1 MAFWKTFPL
10 SDLAKMDTCAASSS
24 KGFLLEDDFDAF
36 LTVIQAEILEHDTD
50 FLDFRFL
57 WLCKNP
63 KTNSR
68 L

>member
-1 MAFWKTFPL
+1 
-10 SDLAKMDTCAASSS
+10 MDTCAASSS
-24 KGFLLEDDFDAF
+24 EDFLLEDDFDAF
-36 LTVIQAEILEHDTD
+36 LTVIHAEILEHDTD
-50 FLDFRFL
+50 FVDFRFL

>member
-1 MAFWKTFPL
+1 
-10 SDLAKMDTCAASSS
+10 MDTCAASSS
-24 KGFLLEDDFDAF
+24 EDFLLEDDFDAF
-36 LTVIQAEILEHDTD
+36 LTVIHAEILEHDID